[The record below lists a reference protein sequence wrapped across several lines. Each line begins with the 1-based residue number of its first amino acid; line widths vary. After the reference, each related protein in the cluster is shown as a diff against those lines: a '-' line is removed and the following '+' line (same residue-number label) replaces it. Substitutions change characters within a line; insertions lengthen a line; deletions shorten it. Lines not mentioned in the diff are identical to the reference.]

1 MVKQSTKKR
10 ITQILCL
17 VLAALMVVGIIVYVV
32 TDLDDGHD
40 DHDGHD
46 HDDISADITTTGT
59 AAPQDIPVLR
69 GGSAVCR
76 IVRPDPTTEGVIN
89 AAVAIR
95 RGVESA
101 TGVLPEI
108 KDDFIMPGESIDPD
122 AYEILVGETNRPE
135 SSTVSVEF
143 TNYATFSISVVGN
156 KVVVLASDD
165 SGYAAAAEWLC
176 DRFYLYADRTA
187 GELTLPSDLS
197 FSGSTNRMLNTLP
210 LYATR
215 GKIERLWDC
224 GDDCSMYIIRNT
236 DPTEFAAYAAP
247 LAEAGYEKYA
257 ENRIGNN
264 LYATY
269 TSPDKKYVL
278 NTVYTAYE
286 KRTRLIIEPLSKTDL
301 PTVETGVD
309 NRCGPVTVTQ
319 VGLEYLYDSDKT
331 IADFQIGMLYII
343 RLRDGRFIIVDGGYR
358 REKNLNLFME
368 QLTKLAPDPENIKI
382 AAWILTH
389 SHGDHVGLLTQLTNT
404 PSALKKITVERFIY
418 NFPSRSQYE
427 KMNESYPNNV
437 YSSIKM
443 FRGANTVKAHP
454 GQRFVIGG
462 AEIEYYSTVELVA
475 PADCDNGNTVSAVF
489 SITAEGQ
496 KIMFLGDSSSTM
508 TNVLVKCY
516 GKSLASDIVQVAHH
530 GASGG
535 SVELYENID
544 MKVALWPL
552 GVWDYYNYGGH
563 GRKSETWNAYF
574 YSSQKMM
581 EIILAGHSE
590 RTITLPYEP
599 AAKRF
604 PADKEADYTP

>member
-1 MVKQSTKKR
+1 MVKQSVKKR
-10 ITQILCL
+10 LTQILCI
-17 VLAALMVVGIIVYVV
+17 VLAALMIVGIIVIVLSGCSPDKV
-32 TDLDDGHD
+32 EDPTG
-40 DHDGHD
+40 
-46 HDDISADITTTGT
+46 SVNTTQNTT
-59 AAPQDIPVLR
+59 AAAPQDFPVLR
-69 GGSAVCR
+69 DGSAICR
-76 IVRPDPTTEGVIN
+76 IVRQDVASDGLIA

-101 TGVLPEI
+101 GGVLPDI
-108 KDDFIMPGESIDPD
+108 VDDFLMPGEVVDPD
-122 AYEILVGETNRPE
+122 AYEILVGATNRPE
-135 SSTVSVEF
+135 SSAVTAEF
-143 TNYATFSISVVGN
+143 TNYASFSVSVVGH
-156 KVVVLASDD
+156 KIVVLASDD
-165 SGYAAAAEWLC
+165 SGYASAAEWLC
-176 DRFYLYADRTA
+176 DRFYTYADRKA
-187 GELTLPSDLS
+187 GTLTLPAGLS
-197 FSGSTNRMLNTLP
+197 FSGVTNNMLSTLP

-215 GKIERLWDC
+215 GRMETLWDC
-224 GDDCSMYIIRNT
+224 GDNCRMYIIKNT
-236 DPTEFAAYAAP
+236 AASEYSEYAAS
-247 LAEAGYEKYA
+247 LTGAGYEKYA
-257 ENRIGNN
+257 ENKIGDN

-269 TSPDKKYVL
+269 TSPGGKYVL

-286 KRTRLIIEPLSKTDL
+286 KKTRLIIEPLSKTEL
-301 PTVETGVD
+301 PVVETDDTSG
-309 NRCGPVTVTQ
+309 GSPVTVTQ
-319 VGLEYLYDSDKT
+319 VGLEYLYDTGKT

-343 RLRDGRFIIVDGGYR
+343 RLRDGQFIIVDGGYR
-358 REKNLNLFME
+358 RQKNLELFMD
-368 QLTKLAPDPENIKI
+368 QLKKQAPDPENIKI

-389 SHGDHVGLLTQLTNT
+389 SHGDHVGLLSQVANT
-404 PSALKKITVERFIY
+404 PSALKCLSVERFIY
-418 NFPSRSQYE
+418 NFPSVEQYK
-427 KMNESYPNNV
+427 KMEENYPGGV

-443 FRGANTVKAHP
+443 FRGAKTVKAHP

-475 PADCDNGNTVSAVF
+475 PADCDTGNTVSAVF
-489 SITAEGQ
+489 SLTAEGQ

-530 GASGG
+530 GAHGG

>member
-1 MVKQSTKKR
+1 MVKQSVKKR
-10 ITQILCL
+10 LTQILCI
-17 VLAALMVVGIIVYVV
+17 VLAALMIVGIIVIVLSGCSPDKV
-32 TDLDDGHD
+32 EDPTG
-40 DHDGHD
+40 
-46 HDDISADITTTGT
+46 SVNTTQNTT
-59 AAPQDIPVLR
+59 AAAPQDFPVLR
-69 GGSAVCR
+69 DGSAICR
-76 IVRPDPTTEGVIN
+76 VVRQDVASDGLIA

-101 TGVLPEI
+101 GGVLPDI
-108 KDDFIMPGESIDPD
+108 VDDFLMPGEVADPD
-122 AYEILVGETNRPE
+122 AYEILVGATNRPE
-135 SSTVSVEF
+135 SSAVTAEF
-143 TNYATFSISVVGN
+143 TNYASFSVSVVGH
-156 KVVVLASDD
+156 KIVVLASDD
-165 SGYAAAAEWLC
+165 SGYASAAEWLC
-176 DRFYLYADRTA
+176 DRFYTYVDRKA
-187 GELTLPSDLS
+187 GTLVLPAELS
-197 FSGSTNRMLNTLP
+197 FSGATNNMLSTLP

-215 GKIERLWDC
+215 GRVETLWDC
-224 GDDCSMYIIRNT
+224 GDDCRMYIIKNT
-236 DPTEFAAYAAP
+236 AASEYSEYAAS
-247 LAEAGYEKYA
+247 LTGAGYEKYA
-257 ENRIGNN
+257 ENKIGDN

-269 TSPDKKYVL
+269 TSPGGKYVL

-286 KRTRLIIEPLSKTDL
+286 KKTRLIIEPLSKTEL
-301 PTVETGVD
+301 PVVETADTSG
-309 NRCGPVTVTQ
+309 GSPVTVTQ
-319 VGLEYLYDSDKT
+319 VGLEYLYDTGKT

-358 REKNLNLFME
+358 RQKNLDLFMD
-368 QLTKLAPDPENIKI
+368 QLKKQAPDPENIKI
-382 AAWILTH
+382 AAWLLTH
-389 SHGDHVGLLTQLTNT
+389 SHGDHVGLLSQVANT
-404 PSALKKITVERFIY
+404 PSALKCLSVERFIY
-418 NFPSRSQYE
+418 NFPSVEQYK
-427 KMNESYPNNV
+427 KMEENYPGGV

-443 FRGANTVKAHP
+443 FRGAKTVKAHP

-475 PADCDNGNTVSAVF
+475 PADCDTGNTVSAVF
-489 SITAEGQ
+489 SVTAEGQ

-516 GKSLASDIVQVAHH
+516 GKALASDIVQVAHH
-530 GASGG
+530 GAHGG

>member
-1 MVKQSTKKR
+1 MVKQSVKKR
-10 ITQILCL
+10 LTQILCI
-17 VLAALMVVGIIVYVV
+17 VLAALMIVGIIVIVLSGCSPDKV
-32 TDLDDGHD
+32 EDPTG
-40 DHDGHD
+40 
-46 HDDISADITTTGT
+46 SVNTTQNTT
-59 AAPQDIPVLR
+59 AAAPQDFPVLR
-69 GGSAVCR
+69 DGSAICR
-76 IVRPDPTTEGVIN
+76 VVRQDVASDGLIA

-101 TGVLPEI
+101 GGVLPDI
-108 KDDFIMPGESIDPD
+108 VDDFLMPGEVVDPD
-122 AYEILVGETNRPE
+122 AYEILVGATNRPE
-135 SSTVSVEF
+135 SSAVTAEF
-143 TNYATFSISVVGN
+143 TNYASFSVSVVGH
-156 KVVVLASDD
+156 KIVVLASDD
-165 SGYAAAAEWLC
+165 SGYASAAEWLC
-176 DRFYLYADRTA
+176 DQFYTYADRKSGTLVLPA
-187 GELTLPSDLS
+187 GLS
-197 FSGSTNRMLNTLP
+197 FSGVTDNMLSTLP

-215 GKIERLWDC
+215 GRMETLWDC
-224 GDDCSMYIIRNT
+224 GDNCRMYIIKNT
-236 DPTEFAAYAAP
+236 AASEYSEYAAS
-247 LAEAGYEKYA
+247 LTGAGYKKYA
-257 ENRIGNN
+257 ENKIGDN

-269 TSPDKKYVL
+269 TSPGGKYVL

-286 KRTRLIIEPLSKTDL
+286 KKTRLIIEPLSKTEL
-301 PTVETGVD
+301 PVVETDDTSG
-309 NRCGPVTVTQ
+309 GSPVTVTQ
-319 VGLEYLYDSDKT
+319 VGLEYLYDTGKT

-343 RLRDGRFIIVDGGYR
+343 RLRDGQFIIVDGGYR
-358 REKNLNLFME
+358 RQKNLELFMD
-368 QLTKLAPDPENIKI
+368 QLKKQAPDPENIKI

-389 SHGDHVGLLTQLTNT
+389 SHGDHVGLLSQVANT
-404 PSALKKITVERFIY
+404 PSALKCLSVERFIY
-418 NFPSRSQYE
+418 NFPSVEQYK
-427 KMNESYPNNV
+427 KMEENYPGGV

-443 FRGANTVKAHP
+443 FRGAKTVKAHP

-475 PADCDNGNTVSAVF
+475 PADCDTGNTVSAVF
-489 SITAEGQ
+489 SLTAEGQ

-516 GKSLASDIVQVAHH
+516 GKALASDIVQVAHH
-530 GASGG
+530 GAHGG

>member
-1 MVKQSTKKR
+1 MVKQSVKKR
-10 ITQILCL
+10 LTQILCI
-17 VLAALMVVGIIVYVV
+17 VLAALMIVGIIVIVLSGCSPDKV
-32 TDLDDGHD
+32 EEPTG
-40 DHDGHD
+40 
-46 HDDISADITTTGT
+46 SVNTTQNTT
-59 AAPQDIPVLR
+59 AAAPQDFPVLR
-69 GGSAVCR
+69 DGSAICR
-76 IVRPDPTTEGVIN
+76 IVRQDVASDGLIA

-101 TGVLPEI
+101 GGVLPDI
-108 KDDFIMPGESIDPD
+108 VDDFLMPGEVVDPD
-122 AYEILVGETNRPE
+122 AYEILVGATNRPE
-135 SSTVSVEF
+135 SSAVTAEF
-143 TNYATFSISVVGN
+143 TNYASFSVSVVGH
-156 KVVVLASDD
+156 KIVVLASDD
-165 SGYAAAAEWLC
+165 SGYASAAEWLC
-176 DRFYLYADRTA
+176 DRFYTYADRKA
-187 GELTLPSDLS
+187 GTLTLPAGLS
-197 FSGSTNRMLNTLP
+197 FSGVTNNMLSTLP

-215 GKIERLWDC
+215 GRMETLWDC
-224 GDDCSMYIIRNT
+224 GDNCRMYIIKNT
-236 DPTEFAAYAAP
+236 AASEYSEYAAS
-247 LAEAGYEKYA
+247 LTGAGYEKYA
-257 ENRIGNN
+257 ENKIGDN

-269 TSPDKKYVL
+269 TSPGGKYVL

-286 KRTRLIIEPLSKTDL
+286 KKTRLIIEPLSKTEL
-301 PTVETGVD
+301 PVVETDDTSG
-309 NRCGPVTVTQ
+309 GSPVTVTQ
-319 VGLEYLYDSDKT
+319 VGLEYLYDTGKT

-343 RLRDGRFIIVDGGYR
+343 RLRDGQFIIVDGGYR
-358 REKNLNLFME
+358 RQKNLELFMD
-368 QLTKLAPDPENIKI
+368 QLKKQAPDPENIKI

-389 SHGDHVGLLTQLTNT
+389 SHGDHVGLLSQVANT
-404 PSALKKITVERFIY
+404 PSALKCLSVERFIY
-418 NFPSRSQYE
+418 NFPSVEQYK
-427 KMNESYPNNV
+427 KMEENYPGGV

-443 FRGANTVKAHP
+443 FRGAKTVKAHP

-475 PADCDNGNTVSAVF
+475 PADCDTGNTVSAVF
-489 SITAEGQ
+489 SLTAEGQ

-530 GASGG
+530 GAHGG